1 MRKSKNHY
9 LLHFGLPWEGDALP
23 GQYAKCCIDEKWI
36 GHWVPT
42 SMHTHCV
49 LIECGAL
56 RQRQLRNFVLAA
68 SKTENKI
75 AYTFSYYILFI
86 FIGGEL

>member
-1 MRKSKNHY
+1 MHKLKNRYFYHI
-9 LLHFGLPWEGDALP
+9 LVCPGGRPPG

-42 SMHTHCV
+42 SMHTHCA

-56 RQRQLRNFVLAA
+56 RQRQLRNFVLVA
-68 SKTENKI
+68 SKTEN
-75 AYTFSYYILFI
+75 
-86 FIGGEL
+86 